1 MLSQS
6 CIIKV
11 RMKVVDD
18 EPFSYYDLTMLSFF
32 FFSVIELTY
41 VTN

>member
-32 FFSVIELTY
+32 FSVIEITY